1 MEIRWIKLAADIFA
15 NRKIR
20 QIESLPE
27 GDAIVVIWIRLL
39 CLAGETNDGG
49 AVYFAPDIPFTD
61 QMLATEMNRPLTTVQ
76 LALRTFEQF
85 RMIERGTDGVILV
98 KNWEKYQAVDRMR
111 EIKEY
116 NRDRKRAYRARLAEA
131 SKETAGDNVRDMS
144 GTSPRCPNT
153 DIETEK
159 EKEKEKERE
168 RSKERSACARGAP
181 VDEIVALFNGICRSF
196 SPVSSV
202 EKWRIEKVGALWQ
215 TCPDLDTFREVFEIF
230 EASDFLKGGG
240 EKGWKASFDWLI
252 KPDNFRKVMEHQY
265 DERPKEPAKS
275 GKVDADFWA
284 ALEAK
289 YAKEDEDAKAR
300 GNADN

>member
-1 MEIRWIKLAADIFA
+1 M
-15 NRKIR
+15 
-20 QIESLPE
+20 
-27 GDAIVVIWIRLL
+27 
-39 CLAGETNDGG
+39 
-49 AVYFAPDIPFTD
+49 
-61 QMLATEMNRPLTTVQ
+61 
-76 LALRTFEQF
+76 
-85 RMIERGTDGVILV
+85 
-98 KNWEKYQAVDRMR
+98 
-111 EIKEY
+111 
-116 NRDRKRAYRARLAEA
+116 
-131 SKETAGDNVRDMS
+131 
-144 GTSPRCPNT
+144 
-153 DIETEK
+153 
-159 EKEKEKERE
+159 
-168 RSKERSACARGAP
+168 
-181 VDEIVALFNGICRSF
+181 ALFNGICRSF

-202 EKWRIEKVGALWQ
+202 EKWRIEKIGALWQ